1 MLPSLALPWDSYCK
15 CQFLLYSQNMDMLIN
30 RSVNDNR
37 VYYMYFFNTFLVV
50 KEEMAKSWMVYVTKS
65 LKFGIFL
72 FFFLNGKKTNEQNNV

>member
-1 MLPSLALPWDSYCK
+1 
-15 CQFLLYSQNMDMLIN
+15 MDMLIN

-65 LKFGIFL
+65 LKFGIFFV
-72 FFFLNGKKTNEQNNV
+72 FFPQWEKNK